1 MLFKTRLKRLAKT
14 ALAVLLF
21 IGMMTGAVLFLQYS
35 GGHSY
40 IVKAE
45 EALSADDYEKASEY
59 LKEISPKSKYYPQAQ
74 SLLNDI
80 TTEQKYRKIAE
91 LCHFDKSFS
100 PDTSKLYEN
109 VRDNYAAY
117 LQKLVDEEKYE
128 QALYI
133 IENTDP
139 SLKTEAIEETER
151 AIRAKLEETTQSP
164 PPLP

>member
-1 MLFKTRLKRLAKT
+1 MLIKKHLKRLTKA
-14 ALAVLLF
+14 ALAVLF
-21 IGMMTGAVLFLQYS
+21 SIGMIAGIVLFLQYS

-45 EALSADDYEKASEY
+45 EALSADDYEKAAEY
-59 LKEISPKSKYYPQAQ
+59 LKEISPQSKYYPQAQ

-91 LCHFDKSFS
+91 LCQLDKSYS
-100 PDTSKLYEN
+100 PDTSALGEN
-109 VRDNYAAY
+109 IRDNLAVY
-117 LQKLVDEEKYE
+117 LEKLVADGKYE